1 MARLVYGASSSP
13 EEQLYKKIQ
22 GKWKSV
28 LEEGIDYK
36 KFGTFDWEEAK
47 GTFLKEQAWEV
58 LLFYKA
64 CIECSVFPREDYREL
79 CTLVVVFLSVPQC
92 IEKFLFKHLELFPM
106 QDS

>member
-1 MARLVYGASSSP
+1 M
-13 EEQLYKKIQ
+13 YKKIQ

-36 KFGTFDWEEAK
+36 KFRTFDWEEAK
-47 GTFLKEQAWEV
+47 GTFLEEQAWEV
-58 LLFYKA
+58 LLFCKA
-64 CIECSVFPREDYREL
+64 CIECSVFPREDNREL

-92 IEKFLFKHLELFPM
+92 IEKFLFKHLELLSM

>member
-36 KFGTFDWEEAK
+36 N
-47 GTFLKEQAWEV
+47 
-58 LLFYKA
+58 
-64 CIECSVFPREDYREL
+64 
-79 CTLVVVFLSVPQC
+79 
-92 IEKFLFKHLELFPM
+92 LELLIGKKQKALF
-106 QDS
+106 